1 MSRYSA
7 PFANAAIRYIAEIW
21 LSAAEYSDLLIGG
34 SPIQI
39 VGLRAMRSWAAK
51 VLMRCW

>member
-34 SPIQI
+34 RPIQI
-39 VGLRAMRSWAAK
+39 VGLPRDAELR
-51 VLMRCW
+51 RRTC